1 MTMTM
6 TGTDAAG
13 AVAHPFDAPL
23 AGVLGAKTADRV
35 ARELRITTVGGLLD
49 HTPRRWIERGELTEI
64 SRLPIDAEVT
74 VVAEVRSVSTRRMR
88 SRAGFIVD
96 VTVADPDTAAGAGAA
111 LSMAFFNGHD
121 ARRRLQPGL
130 RAMFQ
135 GKTSLYRD
143 RITLNNPDFTLL
155 AEDAEATE
163 ADLRPLALYRATGK
177 LPSWVVRSAVLRV
190 LDSLDWAAVPEV
202 LTEALRARAAAELDL
217 PGPLPSTEQA
227 YRSLHTPAE
236 LSDVGPARQALALRE
251 ACVVQA
257 SLAVRRADA
266 RTVPASPRPPRA
278 GGLLEALDARLPF
291 ALTEGQ
297 REVGAAIAADLDSAA
312 PMSRLLQGDVG
323 AGKTLVALRA
333 MLQVVDAGGQ
343 AALVAPTE
351 VLAQQHHRNLLAL
364 MGELAEAGTLAAADG
379 PATEVVLVTGS
390 LSTAQRRQALL
401 KLASGEAGIA
411 VGTHALLS
419 ETVGFF
425 DLGLAVVD
433 EQHRFGVDQR
443 QALREA
449 NPGTH
454 LLVMSATPI
463 PRSVAM
469 TVFGDLDL
477 TVLRGLPRGRQPVAT
492 HVARMAHGP
501 RIIARVWELI
511 AEHVAAGNQ
520 AFVVCPRIDPDP
532 EDPARATVE
541 EMVRRLERL
550 PALAGVR
557 LDMVH
562 GRMDHAEQEDA
573 MAAFAAGETDVLV
586 ATTVVEVGVDVPNA
600 TVMAVLDA
608 EDFGLSTL
616 HQLRGR
622 VGRGTD
628 PAVCLLV
635 TRLPDGHPSLE
646 RLHVLERTDDGMLI
660 AQEDLRSRGVGDVLG
675 AAQSGMQ
682 SGLAHLDVVAD
693 AGLVALAADAV
704 AAALATEAGL
714 ASWPGAAAEVRRW
727 EDAHAHAADYAEKG

>member
-1 MTMTM
+1 M
-6 TGTDAAG
+6 AG
-13 AVAHPFDAPL
+13 AEAGVGAATHPFDLPL
-23 AGVLGAKTADRV
+23 SGVLGGKTADRI
-35 ARELRITTVGGLLD
+35 ARELKITTVGGLLD
-49 HTPRRWIERGELTEI
+49 HVPRRWIERGELTRI
-64 SRLPIDAEVT
+64 AQLPIDAEVT
-74 VVAEVRSVSTRRMR
+74 VVAEVRSVTTRRMR
-88 SRAGFIVD
+88 SRSGFIVD
-96 VTVADPDTAAGAGAA
+96 VTVADPDTPAGPGAS

-121 ARRRLQPGL
+121 ARRRLVPGR

-135 GKTSLYRD
+135 GKTTVYRD
-143 RITLNNPDFTLL
+143 RVTLNNPDFTLL
-155 AEDAEATE
+155 ADDAEATE

-177 LPSWVVRSAVLRV
+177 LPSWVVRTAVMTV
-190 LDSLDWAAVPEV
+190 LDAVDWSAVPEV
-202 LTEALRARAAAELDL
+202 LTDDLRARAAAELNL
-217 PGPLPSTEQA
+217 PAPLPPIDQA
-227 YRSLHTPAE
+227 YRDLHTPAE
-236 LSDVGPARQALALRE
+236 LADVGPARRALALRE

-266 RTVPASPRPPRA
+266 RTVLATPRPLRP

-291 ALTEGQ
+291 ALTAGQ
-297 REVGAAIAADLDSAA
+297 EEVGAAIAADLDSRE

-351 VLAQQHHRNLLAL
+351 VLAQQHHRSLLAL
-364 MGELAEAGTLAAADG
+364 MGELAEGGTLAAADG
-379 PATEVVLVTGS
+379 PATEVVLLTGS
-390 LSTAQRRQALL
+390 QRTAERRQALL
-401 KLASGEAGIA
+401 KLASGEAGIV
-411 VGTHALLS
+411 VGTHAVLS
-419 ETVGFF
+419 STVGFF

-443 QALREA
+443 QSLREA

-477 TVLRGLPRGRQPVAT
+477 TVLRGLPRGRQPVST

-532 EDPARATVE
+532 GDPAHANVE
-541 EMVRRLERL
+541 EMVRRLEHL
-550 PALAGVR
+550 PALSGVR

-562 GRMDHAEQEDA
+562 GRMDQAEQEDV
-573 MAAFAAGETDVLV
+573 MRAFAERQTDVLV

-622 VGRGTD
+622 IGRGPD

-635 TRLPDGHPSLE
+635 TRLPDGHPSLD
-646 RLHVLERTDDGMLI
+646 RLQVLERTDDGMLI

-693 AGLVALAADAV
+693 AGLVSLAADAV
-704 AAALATEAGL
+704 SAALTADAGL
-714 ASWPGAAAEVRRW
+714 EGWPGAVAEVRRW
-727 EDAHAHAADYAEKG
+727 EAAHAHAADYAEKG